1 MSHFGLPLKAA
12 LKIFLYS
19 RDWVLEG
26 KIILFLL
33 ASFLYKPANR
43 KISWSSLGAGG
54 SKDSQE
60 STILLAVASTISK
73 ATQGLGGRGGRFLF
87 RRGTKMGEE
96 MMWEGRRF
104 GEGE

>member
-1 MSHFGLPLKAA
+1 MKVEKES
-12 LKIFLYS
+12 
-19 RDWVLEG
+19 WVVGGEVVV
-26 KIILFLL
+26 KEVIVNVDVLL
-33 ASFLYKPANR
+33 A

-96 MMWEGRRF
+96 MMREGRRF